1 MIHGWDWQPGLT
13 MTNAC
18 SKRCEGGLRWLP
30 VLFILLMPA
39 IFAADIATGYRF
51 GLSDL
56 YCIVA
61 LMMWR
66 LSGVG
71 PAQAVLSVG
80 FLLILASVIDAQS
93 PTTLVHAAISIA
105 LLGAVSVFILRGARA
120 DLSQRGRADAQ
131 RGATVTGVPAPL
143 LDELR
148 QPLSVL
154 LSDGRA
160 SLRWLK
166 REQPDLPEALLCAQ
180 RIVTNAARAGEM
192 ISALGRGAS

>member
-1 MIHGWDWQPGLT
+1 MR
-13 MTNAC
+13 NRC
-18 SKRCEGGLRWLP
+18 SEWREDGPRRFP
-30 VLFILLMPA
+30 ILFTLLMPA
-39 IFAADIATGYRF
+39 IFAVDVATGYHF

-56 YCIVA
+56 YCVVA
-61 LMMWR
+61 LAMWR

-71 PAQAVLSVG
+71 PAQALVSAG
-80 FLLILASVIDAQS
+80 FLLTLASIVDVHG
-93 PTTLVHAAISIA
+93 PTELVHAAISIT
-105 LLGAVSVFILRGARA
+105 LLGAVSIFILRGE
-120 DLSQRGRADAQ
+120 RADAPARQ
-131 RGATVTGVPAPL
+131 RVDTREALPVAAAPL

-180 RIVTNAARAGEM
+180 RIVTNAVRAGEM
-192 ISALGRGAS
+192 ISANGRQS

>member
-1 MIHGWDWQPGLT
+1 
-13 MTNAC
+13 
-18 SKRCEGGLRWLP
+18 
-30 VLFILLMPA
+30 MPA
-39 IFAADIATGYRF
+39 IFAIDVATGYRF

-61 LMMWR
+61 LMTLR
-66 LSGVG
+66 LAG
-71 PAQAVLSVG
+71 PRPARAVVSAG
-80 FLLILASVIDAQS
+80 FLLILASVVDSHHPSA
-93 PTTLVHAAISIA
+93 LVHAAISIA
-105 LLGAVSVFILRGARA
+105 LLGTVSLFILRGARA
-120 DLSQRGRADAQ
+120 DLWRHRADVASKS
-131 RGATVTGVPAPL
+131 AVAGVPRPL

-192 ISALGRGAS
+192 IAAIGRGAMSDAR

>member
-1 MIHGWDWQPGLT
+1 
-13 MTNAC
+13 MTNVC
-18 SKRCEGGLRWLP
+18 SRRHEGGLRWLP
-30 VLFILLMPA
+30 ALFILLMPA
-39 IFAADIATGYRF
+39 IFAADVATGYRF

-56 YCIVA
+56 YCIIA

-71 PAQAVLSVG
+71 PAQAVVSVG
-80 FLLILASVIDAQS
+80 FLLTLASVIDSQS
-93 PTTLVHAAISIA
+93 STTLVHAAISIA
-105 LLGAVSVFILRGARA
+105 LLGAVSIFILRGARA
-120 DLSQRGRADAQ
+120 DLSRRGRAESQSRTAI
-131 RGATVTGVPAPL
+131 TGVPAPL

>member
-1 MIHGWDWQPGLT
+1 
-13 MTNAC
+13 MTHAC
-18 SKRCEGGLRWLP
+18 SEWREDGLRWSP
-30 VLFILLMPA
+30 ILFTLLMPA
-39 IFAADIATGYRF
+39 IFAVDVATGYRF

-56 YCIVA
+56 YGVVA
-61 LMMWR
+61 LVMWR

-71 PAQAVLSVG
+71 PAQALVSAG
-80 FLLILASVIDAQS
+80 FLLTLASIVDVHG
-93 PTTLVHAAISIA
+93 PTEVVHAAVSIA
-105 LLGAVSVFILRGARA
+105 LLGAVSMFILHGERA
-120 DLSQRGRADAQ
+120 GRAPQRSIDAPDTSP
-131 RGATVTGVPAPL
+131 APGVPGPL

-180 RIVTNAARAGEM
+180 RIVTNAVRAGEM
-192 ISALGRGAS
+192 ITAVGRQP

>member
-1 MIHGWDWQPGLT
+1 

-18 SKRCEGGLRWLP
+18 SKRREGGLQWLP

-39 IFAADIATGYRF
+39 IFAVDLATGYRF

-61 LMMWR
+61 LTMWR

-71 PAQAVLSVG
+71 PAQAVVSVG
-80 FLLILASVIDAQS
+80 FLLILASVVDAHG
-93 PTTLVHAAISIA
+93 PTALVHAAISVA
-105 LLGAVSVFILRGARA
+105 LLAAVSVFILRDGRA
-120 DLSQRGRADAQ
+120 DLSRQGRVDAQ
-131 RGATVTGVPAPL
+131 SRAAVTGVPAPL

-192 ISALGRGAS
+192 ISAIGRDAS